1 MELPRRVRTTAG
13 RLGWGV
19 LVTSLALLG
28 SDATGQ
34 NTTDDGIPAG
44 TVAFFAGSSCPAGW
58 TRPDYAKGR
67 MVVAV
72 VDGSTVGTTVG
83 TPLGDQEDRVHR
95 HSYSVSLPLPPKG
108 ITASSNSSDT
118 RGAQAGTYTGTAQ
131 TEPATSGLPFVQ
143 LLACEKQ

>member
-1 MELPRRVRTTAG
+1 MELPRRVRATAG

-34 NTTDDGIPAG
+34 NTTDDGIPSG
-44 TVAFFAGSSCPAGW
+44 IVAFFAGSSCPAGW

-72 VDGSTVGTTVG
+72 VDGATVGTTVG
-83 TPLGDQEDRVHR
+83 TPLGDREDRTHQ
-95 HSYSVSLPLPPKG
+95 HDYSVSVQLQGRGLTGLAGGSPP
-108 ITASSNSSDT
+108 
-118 RGAQAGTYTGTAQ
+118 GAQAQTYTIEG
-131 TEPATSGLPFVQ
+131 ESDPASSDLPFVQ
-143 LLACEKQ
+143 LLPCERQ